1 MANVTIRLVVDP
13 VTRKKNVVIGYEAD
27 EGALPIEH
35 EEEHRRIA
43 DKLIEGGL
51 VKAGELGKIVVERDV
66 EKAPGGGEKRGD
78 AQSGREAAKQK
89 G

>member
-1 MANVTIRLVVDP
+1 MANVTIKLVVDP

-35 EEEHRRIA
+35 EEEHRKIA
-43 DKLIEGGL
+43 NKLIEGGL
-51 VKAGELGKIVVERDV
+51 VKAGELGKIVVEREV
-66 EKAPGGGEKRGD
+66 EKAPAAGQTQGE
-78 AQSGREAAKQK
+78 ATREAAKQK